1 MPTMKR
7 RKRIVIKGDKISRE
21 ELIERLNRERIS
33 YLKFRMEEIRVNDS
47 LDEMQKSSQ
56 KSEIMWRLRQLER
69 GM

>member
-1 MPTMKR
+1 MPTMKK

-21 ELIERLNRERIS
+21 ELIERLNRKRIS

-47 LDEMQKSSQ
+47 LNEMQKSSQ
-56 KSEIMWRLRQLER
+56 KSEIMWHLRQLER

>member
-1 MPTMKR
+1 MPTMKKK
-7 RKRIVIKGDKISRE
+7 KRIVIKGDKISPE
-21 ELIERLNRERIS
+21 ELIERLNKERIS
-33 YLKFRMEEIRVNDS
+33 YLKFRMEEIRVSDS

>member
-1 MPTMKR
+1 MKK
-7 RKRIVIKGDKISRE
+7 RKIIVIKGDKISRE
-21 ELIERLNRERIS
+21 ELIEKLNKERIS
-33 YLKFRMEEIRVNDS
+33 YLKFQMEKIRVNNS